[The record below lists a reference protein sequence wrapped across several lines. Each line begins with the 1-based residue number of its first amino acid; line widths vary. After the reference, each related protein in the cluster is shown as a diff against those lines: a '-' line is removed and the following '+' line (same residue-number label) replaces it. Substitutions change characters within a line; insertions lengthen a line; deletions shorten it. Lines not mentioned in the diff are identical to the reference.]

1 MIKMVNNNKM
11 SKRGFKEVIITEFNL
26 KRRSSARRSRR
37 K

>member
-11 SKRGFKEVIITEFNL
+11 SKRAFKEVIITEYNL
-26 KRRSSARRSRR
+26 KRRSSARISRR